1 MRYCLSLAV
10 CLFLSFSLFA
20 QTDRGTI
27 TGTIADPANAVIP
40 GAKITVKSI
49 DTAATYETV
58 TTNTGNYTLP
68 SLPAGSYDLTVEAAG
83 FNRFVQTGI
92 NVQVAQTARIDI
104 VMKVGS
110 TSDSVTINADAPLL
124 KTESAEQS
132 QTITGDRINDLPLT
146 SSAGGV
152 RNPVAGVLL
161 APGVYSPNPGS
172 FTIRVNGGINNTYKT
187 LIDGQDVTTSGTD
200 PSHLSEIQP
209 SADSLEEVTLQASNF
224 AAEFGQVAG
233 GLINITSRS
242 GTNRYHGSGYEYFT
256 NEFLNAG
263 RTGLCF
269 VPAPATMTSAAPS
282 ADR

>member
-1 MRYCLSLAV
+1 MRVTMHGSISIAICCLSAM
-10 CLFLSFSLFA
+10 SLFG

-27 TGTIADPANAVIP
+27 TGTVADPANAVIQ
-40 GAKITVKSI
+40 GAKITVKNV
-49 DTAATYETV
+49 DTAASYETV
-58 TTNTGNYTLP
+58 TTSTGNYTLP
-68 SLPAGSYDLTVEAAG
+68 SLPAGTYDLTIEAPG
-83 FNRFVQTGI
+83 FNRYVQNGI
-92 NVQVAQTARIDI
+92 TVQVAQSARID
-104 VMKVGS
+104 VRMKIGS
-110 TSDSVTINADAPLL
+110 VTDSVDVNADAPLL

-132 QTITGDRINDLPLT
+132 QTITGDRVNELPLT

-152 RNPVAGVLL
+152 RNPISAVIL

-209 SADSLEEVTLQASNF
+209 STDALEEVTLQASNF

-242 GTNRYHGSGYEYFT
+242 GHQPLSRQRLRILHQ
-256 NEFLNAG
+256 
-263 RTGLCF
+263 
-269 VPAPATMTSAAPS
+269 
-282 ADR
+282 